1 MIALLLVLSLASA
14 GHGHRPQRLRC
25 EKGLALVVYA
35 SVYYELAPIRTRRG
49 RAEILREIRQG
60 VVLVKR
66 NCRRGLL

>member
-35 SVYYELAPIRTRRG
+35 SVYYEAPIRTRRG